1 MMAGFFF
8 CAFSVSLSI
17 LAGRFLFG
25 INNLFKDGTN
35 ALKLK
40 VFIKIFFFAVS
51 FIFIKHMLCRENIS
65 MDAVI

>member
-1 MMAGFFF
+1 
-8 CAFSVSLSI
+8 VSI
-17 LAGRFLFG
+17 LAGRLLFG

-65 MDAVI
+65 MDAVF